1 MSNKQPKRKSNNNGL
16 MNKLSHEQWL
26 IITLS
31 STVFLILGL
40 ISALAWQLQWSRLA
54 IATLTFFLAYPIIWF
69 AWRSYHFWRQ
79 SIMQLTTYTQVI
91 REGESN
97 LRFKSQHK
105 DNLLRELQQEIFS
118 LAQTNQQKNQQHQ
131 SLENVLS
138 HILDSWPIPVC
149 LFDENHQLSYRNLA
163 MKEKIQQPM
172 IIGTK
177 AQELGFTL
185 ENDVLTHNIFNQQW
199 QCQSISYFYQQKQCH
214 IFSALDISAPLHQQQ
229 SVTQQNI
236 IRVLTHELR
245 NSLTPMASMA
255 DTLLSNEGSTQ
266 HHNKHANRYSTQ
278 NNNLSVSKPAFD
290 DQQVRLVL
298 TRIKQRSERLLS
310 FIEQY
315 SQLSHLPKPKSVWFD
330 INELIDEASAMM
342 TDKCSVTLQG
352 NAQCF
357 GDSQQVAQILI
368 NLFKNAYEACD
379 EGHCHLTLNIYHQ
392 QKMQV
397 IEVIDNGPGFANLD
411 NVLTPFYTTK
421 THGSGIGLSLC
432 AEISR
437 NHGGELSVANTTNTS
452 ESGDITEQSQS
463 KTTHAKIVMTWPS
476 HR

>member
-1 MSNKQPKRKSNNNGL
+1 MTREPHKDSHKSML
-16 MNKLSHEQWL
+16 NKLSHEQCL
-26 IITLS
+26 IIGLCITAL
-31 STVFLILGL
+31 LILTL
-40 ISALAWQLQWSRLA
+40 ISALAWQLQWGNLA
-54 IATLTFFLAYPIIWF
+54 IATLTFFLAYPVIWL

-79 SIMQLTTYTQVI
+79 AIMQLTTYTQVI

-97 LRFKSQHK
+97 LRYKSQHK
-105 DNLLRELQQEIFS
+105 DNLLGELQREIFT
-118 LAQTNQQKNQQHQ
+118 LAQDNQYKNQQHQ
-131 SLENVLS
+131 GLENVLS

-149 LFDENHQLSYRNLA
+149 LFDENHQLSYRNIA

-172 IIGTK
+172 LIGTR
-177 AQELGFTL
+177 AEALGFTL
-185 ENDVLTHNIFNQQW
+185 ENDVLTHNSFNQQW
-199 QCQSISYFYQQKQCH
+199 QCQSISYLYQQKKCH

-229 SVTQQNI
+229 SVTQQNL
-236 IRVLTHELR
+236 IRVLAHELR

-255 DTLLSNEGSTQ
+255 DTLLSNEKS
-266 HHNKHANRYSTQ
+266 NEKSNHASNQ
-278 NNNLSVSKPAFD
+278 AFD

-315 SQLSHLPKPKSVWFD
+315 SQLSQLPTPKSTWFD
-330 INELIDEASAMM
+330 INELIDEAKAMM

-357 GDSQQVAQILI
+357 GDTQQVAQILI
-368 NLFKNAYEACD
+368 NLFKNAREAC
-379 EGHCHLTLNIYHQ
+379 ELEHCQLIVKIYHQ
-392 QKMQV
+392 QEMQI

-421 THGSGIGLSLC
+421 KHGSGIGLSLC

-437 NHGGELSVANTTNTS
+437 NHSGELSVANTANKNS
-452 ESGDITEQSQS
+452 NSDGSQRS
-463 KTTHAKIVMTWPS
+463 NVHAKIVMVWPCQKLS
-476 HR
+476 